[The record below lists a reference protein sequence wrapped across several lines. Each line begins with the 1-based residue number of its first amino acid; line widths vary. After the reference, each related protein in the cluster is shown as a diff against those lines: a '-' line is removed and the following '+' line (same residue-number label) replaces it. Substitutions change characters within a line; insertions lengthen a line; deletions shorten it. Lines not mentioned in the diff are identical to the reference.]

1 MRPAGPTES
10 TGDLPMRPAL
20 MLVLPLALAAC
31 ATPRESCL
39 SSVGREGR
47 VLDALIAQ
55 TRGNVTRGYAIEE
68 REELRTTRQLCRY
81 RTDEGVVARRF
92 CDRTVAEEV
101 RVPVTIDIEEEK
113 VKLDQLLARR
123 EAQARG
129 EAAARAQCVARYP
142 Q

>member
-1 MRPAGPTES
+1 
-10 TGDLPMRPAL
+10 MRPAL
-20 MLVLPLALAAC
+20 MLVLPLVLAAC

-39 SSVGREGR
+39 SSVSREGR

-68 REELRTTRQLCRY
+68 REELRTRRQLCEFR
-81 RTDEGVVARRF
+81 RDDGSIGRRF
-92 CDRTVAEEV
+92 CNRTTAEDV
-101 RVPVTIDIEEEK
+101 RVPVTIDIEAEK

-123 EAQARG
+123 EAQARS